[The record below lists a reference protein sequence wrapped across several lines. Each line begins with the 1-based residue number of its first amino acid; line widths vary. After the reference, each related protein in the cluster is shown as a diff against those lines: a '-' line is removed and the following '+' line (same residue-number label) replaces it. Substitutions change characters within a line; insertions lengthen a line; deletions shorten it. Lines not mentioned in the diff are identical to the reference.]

1 MTGTQ
6 PGQQPD
12 SSTTRRS
19 PTVSQTQP
27 SQPDQDPPPFPSP
40 GKPNENQPM
49 QDPPVFP
56 ERDVELQE
64 DGSTQGESG
73 GDRQPERAGDKTV
86 VFDANRIEK

>member
-6 PGQQPD
+6 PGEQRD

-19 PTVSQTQP
+19 QGVSHTQP
-27 SQPDQDPPPFPSP
+27 AEPERDPPPFPSP
-40 GKPNENQPM
+40 DKPNENQPM

-56 ERDVELQE
+56 ARDVELQE
-64 DGSTQGESG
+64 DGSTQGES
-73 GDRQPERAGDKTV
+73 REERESERPSDSKV